1 MKNSTDYSNII
12 NILKKN
18 LGFLILIP
26 LIFVLFSILITF
38 FLMHPKY
45 EASTQVLVNQRKGN
59 SEMMAQEVQS
69 NIQLV
74 NTYSEIIKS
83 PRILDQVSKKFDKY
97 SSNQIYNMLDIETE
111 TNSQILD
118 VKVTTENKKDSE
130 KIANEIAKVFSKDVP
145 NIMNINNVSILSKAN
160 GSATQTSPK
169 AIINILGAFIIGLFL
184 SIFIVVIK
192 ELLDKRITKEE
203 EVESELNIPVLGTIQ
218 KLK

>member
-169 AIINILGAFIIGLFL
+169 AIINILSAFIIGLFL

>member
-1 MKNSTDYSNII
+1 MKNSTDYSNTI

-45 EASTQVLVNQRKGN
+45 ESSTQVLVNQREGN

-83 PRILDQVSKKFDKY
+83 PRILDKVSKKFDKY

-118 VKVTTENKKDSE
+118 VKVTTENKNDSE

-145 NIMNINNVSILSKAN
+145 NIMNVNNVSILSKAN

>member
-1 MKNSTDYSNII
+1 MKNSTDYSNTI

-45 EASTQVLVNQRKGN
+45 EASTQVLVNQREGN

-83 PRILDQVSKKFDKY
+83 PRILDKVSKKFDKY

-118 VKVTTENKKDSE
+118 VKVTTENKNDSE

-145 NIMNINNVSILSKAN
+145 NIMNVNNVSILSKAN